1 MVMLTDLLMPWRLC
15 RRFRDRLLPWS
26 LSDVR
31 CSTRSLFAQ
40 SAANFSPDQLTYDGR
55 SVTADDNTEEE
66 LNRMQSSVACMLN
79 RISGS
84 PDDVPSCPEEEC
96 VVCLTNR
103 ASLQTFPCGHMVLC
117 RKCFVKTVQL
127 DIAAIAFVCQIAN
140 RRCLAFCCHSERVLG
155 ICAQSRRCDL
165 YRPEALLN
173 RKKTM
178 EETGRKWTS
187 YQLFLAFLMV
197 STGTLNT
204 LAAKWADMLYSLGRP
219 FSHPFLQSLCMF
231 IGEFSC
237 LPTFLLIKYI
247 RNRRRRSVDFA
258 SDETQLDASLDERPK
273 FNVLIFLPATLCDMT
288 ATSIMYVGLTMTNAS
303 SFQMLRG
310 ATIIFTGIFS
320 VAFLGMTLKLYKWLG
335 MLLVLCG
342 LVIVGL
348 SDLLFADI
356 SGDSADPKRMIS
368 GDLLILIAQ
377 IIIALQM
384 VYEQRFVNK
393 YNVPPLLVVGLE
405 GLFGCILMT
414 IICVCFYFVKAQPPF
429 TIDPEMRLE
438 NVPFAFRQIAANN
451 LILFPI
457 LGLIVSIAFF
467 NFAGISV
474 TKEIDAPTR
483 MVLDSVRVF
492 FIWAVSLL
500 AGWQYFVLMQLGGFF
515 VLLFGM
521 VVYNDIFLRQFIIS
535 KLKRPPRETATVPSE
550 EQS

>member
-1 MVMLTDLLMPWRLC
+1 
-15 RRFRDRLLPWS
+15 
-26 LSDVR
+26 
-31 CSTRSLFAQ
+31 
-40 SAANFSPDQLTYDGR
+40 
-55 SVTADDNTEEE
+55 
-66 LNRMQSSVACMLN
+66 
-79 RISGS
+79 
-84 PDDVPSCPEEEC
+84 
-96 VVCLTNR
+96 
-103 ASLQTFPCGHMVLC
+103 
-117 RKCFVKTVQL
+117 
-127 DIAAIAFVCQIAN
+127 
-140 RRCLAFCCHSERVLG
+140 
-155 ICAQSRRCDL
+155 
-165 YRPEALLN
+165 
-173 RKKTM
+173 M

-204 LAAKWADMLYSLGRP
+204 LAAKWADMMHSLGQP
-219 FSHPFLQSLCMF
+219 FNHPFLQSLCMF

-237 LPTFLLIKYI
+237 LPAYFLVKYI
-247 RNRRRRSVDFA
+247 RNRRSRHSVDLV
-258 SDETQLDASLDERPK
+258 SDEAELSTSSDERPK
-273 FNVLIFLPATLCDMT
+273 FNILIFLPATLCDMT

-320 VAFLGMTLKLYKWLG
+320 VAFLGTALKLYKWLG

-348 SDLLFADI
+348 SDLLFADAA
-356 SGDSADPKRMIS
+356 SADSADPKRMIS

-393 YNVPPLLVVGLE
+393 YNAPPMLVVGLE
-405 GLFGCILMT
+405 GLFGFILMT
-414 IICVCFYFVKAQPPF
+414 VICVCFYFVKAQPPF
-429 TIDPEMRLE
+429 TVDPEMRLE
-438 NVPFAFRQIAANN
+438 NVPFAFRQIAANS
-451 LILFPI
+451 LILLPI

-500 AGWQYFVLMQLGGFF
+500 AGWQHFVVMQLGGFF

-521 VVYNDIFLRQFIIS
+521 LIYNDILLRQFIMS
-535 KLKRPPRETATVPSE
+535 KLKPRPPVRSGSE
-550 EQS
+550 ELT

>member
-1 MVMLTDLLMPWRLC
+1 
-15 RRFRDRLLPWS
+15 
-26 LSDVR
+26 
-31 CSTRSLFAQ
+31 
-40 SAANFSPDQLTYDGR
+40 
-55 SVTADDNTEEE
+55 
-66 LNRMQSSVACMLN
+66 
-79 RISGS
+79 
-84 PDDVPSCPEEEC
+84 
-96 VVCLTNR
+96 
-103 ASLQTFPCGHMVLC
+103 
-117 RKCFVKTVQL
+117 
-127 DIAAIAFVCQIAN
+127 
-140 RRCLAFCCHSERVLG
+140 
-155 ICAQSRRCDL
+155 
-165 YRPEALLN
+165 
-173 RKKTM
+173 M

-303 SFQMLRG
+303 SFQMLRACLLRYVSFTLVDRFSIVLS

>member
-1 MVMLTDLLMPWRLC
+1 
-15 RRFRDRLLPWS
+15 
-26 LSDVR
+26 
-31 CSTRSLFAQ
+31 
-40 SAANFSPDQLTYDGR
+40 
-55 SVTADDNTEEE
+55 
-66 LNRMQSSVACMLN
+66 
-79 RISGS
+79 
-84 PDDVPSCPEEEC
+84 
-96 VVCLTNR
+96 
-103 ASLQTFPCGHMVLC
+103 
-117 RKCFVKTVQL
+117 
-127 DIAAIAFVCQIAN
+127 
-140 RRCLAFCCHSERVLG
+140 
-155 ICAQSRRCDL
+155 
-165 YRPEALLN
+165 
-173 RKKTM
+173 M
-178 EETGRKWTS
+178 EDTGRKWTS

-204 LAAKWADMLYSLGRP
+204 LAAKWADMMYSIGRP

-237 LPTFLLIKYI
+237 LPTFLIIKYI
-247 RNRRRRSVDFA
+247 RDRRKRSVDFV
-258 SDETQLDASLDERPK
+258 SDETQLDSSLDERPK

-348 SDLLFADI
+348 SDLLFADS

-438 NVPFAFRQIAANN
+438 NVLFAFRQISANS
-451 LILFPI
+451 LILLPI

-500 AGWQYFVLMQLGGFF
+500 AGWQHFVLLQVTESVQRLFFITSLKCSFKLGGFF

-521 VVYNDIFLRQFIIS
+521 VIYNDIFLRQFIIS
-535 KLKRPPRETATVPSE
+535 KLKQRPSETVTVPSE